1 VDLQF
6 LIVAALAALLVVILF
21 ERFRGHPAPAPAV
34 EVLPSH
40 PIYSDPVA
48 DVAELLDSRVK
59 YRRAQHWLDTGVRS
73 LADNDTQTI
82 ARGYGQLVGQPIES
96 AGPIEAIPLAGPAPK
111 RSARAKK

>member
-1 VDLQF
+1 MTLEL

-21 ERFRGHPAPAPAV
+21 DRFRGHPAPAV
-34 EVLPSH
+34 EVLP
-40 PIYSDPVA
+40 PAPGYSDPVA

-59 YRRAQHWLDTGVRS
+59 YARAHRWLNTGVQA

>member
-1 VDLQF
+1 MDLQF
-6 LIVAALAALLVVILF
+6 LIVAALAALLAVILF

-73 LADNDTQTI
+73 LADNDTATI
-82 ARGYGQLVGQPIES
+82 ARGYSQAIGQPDEPPARIE
-96 AGPIEAIPLAGPAPK
+96 PIPLAAPK
-111 RSARAKK
+111 PKARAKK